1 MKKQC
6 KWNVLSIVGLLA
18 LSLLSGGCDDPST
31 SELDNYFESHPFV
44 NDPRASATKIVS
56 VSPSSASI
64 STVGS
69 RVVFRA
75 SGGGGGYTWDVSSST
90 AGTITP
96 SGSAQ
101 AVYVAQ
107 TVANNEVVVYDR
119 SGNAA
124 IAYISIGD
132 SVELE
137 MTITAEPQTIS
148 TDGNLSV
155 LTVSGGTPPY
165 VWTVADSLR
174 GDFPSGNTGTSVVYR
189 RYDAGDN
196 AVTVTDGNGT
206 SVSLILS
213 QP

>member
-6 KWNVLSIVGLLA
+6 SWNILGIVGLLA
-18 LSLLSGGCDDPST
+18 ATLISGGCDDPST

-44 NDPRASATKIVS
+44 NDPRSSATRVVS

-69 RVVFRA
+69 RIVFRA
-75 SGGGGGYTWDVSSST
+75 SGGSGGYTWDVSDTSV
-90 AGTITP
+90 GTITP
-96 SGSAQ
+96 SGKAQ

-107 TVANNEVVVYDR
+107 TVGNNEVIVYDG

-132 SVELE
+132 SVDLD
-137 MTITAEPQTIS
+137 MSITAEPETVEV
-148 TDGNLSV
+148 DGNLAV

-165 VWTVADSLR
+165 VWTVSDSLR
-174 GDFPSGNTGTSVVYR
+174 GDYPSGNTGASVVYR

-196 AVTVTDGNGT
+196 AVTVTDANGN